1 MSVIDM
7 AKAHLQNVHMRVEE
21 LNKQKQLID
30 EEINKLKLY
39 IAQGLEDIEDME
51 ENIELNN
58 KQVDVSIK

>member
-7 AKAHLQNVHMRVEE
+7 AKAHLQNVHLRIEE

-39 IAQGLEDIEDME
+39 IAKGIEDIEEME
-51 ENIELNN
+51 ENDEIDKINAN
-58 KQVDVSIK
+58 VSIK

>member
-7 AKAHLQNVHMRVEE
+7 AKAHLQNVHIRVEE
-21 LNKQKQLID
+21 LSKQKQLID

-39 IAQGLEDIEDME
+39 ISKGLEDIEDVE

-58 KQVDVSIK
+58 KHVDVSIK